1 MNPPSWVTGSSRVI
15 YTPGW
20 TGATTWSFPG
30 TREGNGCIIL
40 AQHGAHER
48 ILYERLLEN
57 PRAGA
62 VPLPTPVVARLP
74 EGLAPEGLVPEAWS
88 FEIELKALGFRL
100 ELFGEGAV
108 RISAV
113 PETVTDPEAA
123 LLAAPH
129 AALHALAG
137 GEELAKALACKVSTK
152 FGESLSLE
160 EMKILPGGWNSC

>member
-1 MNPPSWVTGSSRVI
+1 
-15 YTPGW
+15 
-20 TGATTWSFPG
+20 
-30 TREGNGCIIL
+30 
-40 AQHGAHER
+40 
-48 ILYERLLEN
+48 
-57 PRAGA
+57 
-62 VPLPTPVVARLP
+62 
-74 EGLAPEGLVPEAWS
+74 
-88 FEIELKALGFRL
+88 L

-113 PETVTDPEAA
+113 PETVIDPEAP
-123 LLAAPH
+123 LL